1 LTLHKIYSFILE
13 KWNREAGYKQVI
25 LLAIPLILSTTSLAI
40 QQFVDRMFLAWY
52 SAEAIAATM
61 PAGILNFTIINL
73 FIGTAGYV
81 GTFVA
86 QYWGASHHR
95 QIGPILWQGFYVAII
110 ATIVHMAL
118 IPLAVPFFGLVGHSP
133 EVQRLEIIYFQII
146 CLGAG
151 PAVAIAAIAGFFT
164 GQGKTKIVMIV
175 SVMGNIINVVLNYL
189 LIFGH
194 LGLPRLGVKGA
205 AIATV
210 ISNIGAFVVFLAL
223 IFSPGHEA
231 KYRILSG
238 WRPNF
243 RLFTRLLRFGLPN
256 GLQYFVIYMSVSVF
270 ILLVGRLGTI
280 KLAATN
286 IAFNIN
292 MLAFMPMMG
301 FGMAVMILVGQYQ
314 GKGRP
319 DLSEKSVYSGF
330 HLTYIYMM
338 GIAATYVLFPGFFLW
353 PFSVKADP
361 ESFTSIKEIATVLL
375 RFIAVYSL
383 FDTMN
388 IICSSGIKGAGDTRF
403 VMLMTFFFSLLGL
416 AIPTYLVLNVFNLG
430 LYAAWTVITV
440 YIVLLSF
447 AFLARFLSGKWKT
460 MRVIEKPKAI
470 ISDEMNT

>member
-1 LTLHKIYSFILE
+1 LTFHKIFSFVRE
-13 KWNREAGYKQVI
+13 RWNREAGYRQVI

-52 SAEAIAATM
+52 SAEAIAATL

-73 FIGTAGYV
+73 FIGIAGYV

-86 QYWGASHHR
+86 QYWGASQHR

-110 ATIVHMAL
+110 AGVVHLVL
-118 IPLAVPFFGLVGHSP
+118 IPLAVPFFGLINHSP

-151 PAVAIAAIAGFFT
+151 PAVAVTAIAGFFT
-164 GQGKTKIVMIV
+164 GQGKTKLVMIV
-175 SVMGNIINVVLNYL
+175 SVIGNIINVVLNYL

-210 ISNIGAFVVFLAL
+210 ISNILAFSVFLML
-223 IFSPGHEA
+223 TLSSGHEA

-243 RLFTRLLRFGLPN
+243 SLFSRLLRFGLPN
-256 GLQYFVIYMSVSVF
+256 GLQYFVLYMSVTLF

-280 KLAATN
+280 PLAATN
-286 IAFNIN
+286 ISFNIN

-319 DLSEKSVYSGF
+319 DISEKSVYSGL
-330 HLTYIYMM
+330 HLTYIYMI
-338 GIAATYVLFPGFFLW
+338 GIAIAYVLIPEFFIW
-353 PFSVKADP
+353 PFEVNADP
-361 ESFTSIKEIATVLL
+361 KSFFAIKKTVIVLL
-375 RFIAVYSL
+375 RFVAVYSL

-388 IICSSGIKGAGDTRF
+388 IIFSSGIKGAGDTRY
-403 VMLMTFFFSLLGL
+403 VMLMTFFLSLFGL
-416 AIPTYLVLNVFNLG
+416 AIPTYIVLDVFHLN
-430 LYAAWTVITV
+430 LYAAWAVITV
-440 YIVLLSF
+440 YIILISF
-447 AFLARFLSGKWKT
+447 AFLTRFLGGKWKT
-460 MRVIEKPKAI
+460 MRVIEKPKEI
-470 ISDEMNT
+470 ILDKVDT